1 MSNDSQQNS
10 TINWYPGHMAKAKRL
25 IKETLPNIDM
35 VIELLDARAPISS
48 KNPDF
53 NSLFGNKPVLTL
65 LTKSSLADPN
75 ATKYFTEH
83 LKRAGREVIAID
95 CKAGQG
101 LKNLQPAI
109 RSLMSEKLARD
120 AERGIKRPIRAM
132 VAGITNVGKSTLIN
146 TICGSKKAA
155 AEDRPGVTRHNSRIS
170 VPSLGLELTDT
181 PGILWPKFN
190 DELVGVKLACLG
202 SIRDE
207 ILDTL
212 DLSCRLI
219 GIIRK
224 NYSDCLVSR
233 FNIVLDENDSDY
245 DIFEKIGRRR
255 GFLRSGG
262 VIDED
267 RAAGVILDEFRAG
280 KIGRITLDRE

>member
-1 MSNDSQQNS
+1 MGE
-10 TINWYPGHMAKAKRL
+10 IVWYPGHMAKAKRL
-25 IKETLPNIDM
+25 IKEALPNIDM

-53 NSLFGNKPVLTL
+53 NALFGNKPVLTL
-65 LTKSSLADPN
+65 LTKCSLADETV
-75 ATKYFTEH
+75 TKFYEKH
-83 LKRAGREVIAID
+83 LRSSGREVIAID
-95 CKAGQG
+95 CKTGQG
-101 LKNLQPAI
+101 VKSIRNGINL
-109 RSLMSEKLARD
+109 LMKEKLERD
-120 AERGIKRPIRAM
+120 AARGIKRPIRAM
-132 VAGITNVGKSTLIN
+132 VVGITNVGKSTLIN
-146 TICGSKKAA
+146 TISGTKKAVA
-155 AEDRPGVTRHNSRIS
+155 QDRPGVTRQNARIP

-181 PGILWPKFN
+181 PGILWHKFD
-190 DELVGVKLACLG
+190 DESVGVKLACLG
-202 SIRDE
+202 SIKDE

-212 DLSCRLI
+212 ELSCRLI
-219 GIIRK
+219 GIIRE
-224 NYSDCLVSR
+224 NYADCLKNR
-233 FNIVLDENDSDY
+233 FNIEFSDDDSDY

>member
-1 MSNDSQQNS
+1 MAD
-10 TINWYPGHMAKAKRL
+10 IVWYPGHMAKAKRL
-25 IKETLPNIDM
+25 IKEALPNIDM
-35 VIELLDARAPISS
+35 VIELLDARAPVSS

-75 ATKYFTEH
+75 STKYYETK
-83 LKRAGREVIAID
+83 LKSTGREVIAID
-95 CKAGQG
+95 CKDGKGVKNINAG
-101 LKNLQPAI
+101 I

-120 AERGIKRPIRAM
+120 AARGIKRPIRAM
-132 VAGITNVGKSTLIN
+132 VVGITNVGKSTLIN
-146 TICGSKKAA
+146 TICGSKKMVAQ
-155 AEDRPGVTRHNSRIS
+155 DRPGVTRQNARIS

-181 PGILWPKFN
+181 PGILWHKFD

-202 SIRDE
+202 SIKDD

-212 DLSCRLI
+212 ELSCRLL
-219 GIIRK
+219 GLIRVH
-224 NYSDCLVSR
+224 YSRCITERFGVEVS
-233 FNIVLDENDSDY
+233 EEDSDY
-245 DIFEKIGRRR
+245 DLFEKIARKR

-267 RAAGVILDEFRAG
+267 RAASVILDEFRAG
-280 KIGRITLDRE
+280 KIGRITLDR

>member
-1 MSNDSQQNS
+1 MAD
-10 TINWYPGHMAKAKRL
+10 IVWYPGHMAKAKRL
-25 IKETLPNIDM
+25 IKESLPNIDM
-35 VIELLDARAPISS
+35 VIELLDARAPLSS

-75 ATKYFTEH
+75 STKYFENK
-83 LKRAGREVIAID
+83 LKSAGREVIAID
-95 CKAGQG
+95 CKDGKGIKNINAG
-101 LKNLQPAI
+101 I
-109 RSLMSEKLARD
+109 RSLMREKLARD

-132 VAGITNVGKSTLIN
+132 VVGITNVGKSTLIN
-146 TICGSKKAA
+146 TICGSKKAVA
-155 AEDRPGVTRHNSRIS
+155 QDRPGVTRHNSRIS

-181 PGILWPKFN
+181 PGILWHKFD

-202 SIRDE
+202 SIKDE

-212 DLSCRLI
+212 ELSCRLI
-219 GIIRK
+219 GLIRVH
-224 NYSDCLVSR
+224 YSSCITDR
-233 FNIVLDENDSDY
+233 FGVVIAEEDSDY
-245 DIFEKIGRRR
+245 DVFEKIARRR

-280 KIGRITLDRE
+280 KIGRITLDRM

>member
-1 MSNDSQQNS
+1 MAE
-10 TINWYPGHMAKAKRL
+10 IVWYPGHMAKAKRL
-25 IKETLPNIDM
+25 IKEALPNIDM

-75 ATKYFTEH
+75 STKYYETK

-95 CKAGQG
+95 CKEGKG
-101 LKNLQPAI
+101 IKNIQSGI
-109 RSLMSEKLARD
+109 RTLMAEKLARD

-132 VAGITNVGKSTLIN
+132 VVGITNVGKSTLIN
-146 TICGSKKAA
+146 TISGTKKAIA
-155 AEDRPGVTRHNSRIS
+155 QDRPGVTRHNSRIS

-181 PGILWPKFN
+181 PGILWHKFD

-202 SIRDE
+202 SIKDE

-212 DLSCRLI
+212 ELSCRLI
-219 GIIRK
+219 GLLREHYSK
-224 NYSDCLVSR
+224 NLEER
-233 FNIVLDENDSDY
+233 FNIKIEEE
-245 DIFEKIGRRR
+245 DIDFDVFEKIARKR

-267 RAAGVILDEFRAG
+267 RCASVILDEFRAG
-280 KIGRITLDRE
+280 KIGRITLDRG

>member
-1 MSNDSQQNS
+1 MAE
-10 TINWYPGHMAKAKRL
+10 IVWYPGHMAKAKRL
-25 IKETLPNIDM
+25 IKEALPNIDM

-65 LTKSSLADPN
+65 LTKCSLADPN
-75 ATKYFTEH
+75 VTKYFETK
-83 LKRAGREVIAID
+83 LKSAGREVIAID

-101 LKNLQPAI
+101 IKNIQTGI
-109 RSLMSEKLARD
+109 RTLMKEKLERD
-120 AERGIKRPIRAM
+120 AARGIKRPIRAM
-132 VAGITNVGKSTLIN
+132 VVGITNVGKSTLIN
-146 TICGSKKAA
+146 TISGTKKAVA
-155 AEDRPGVTRHNSRIS
+155 QDRPGVTRHNSRIS

-181 PGILWPKFN
+181 PGILWHKFD

-202 SIRDE
+202 SIKDE

-212 DLSCRLI
+212 ELSCRLI
-219 GIIRK
+219 GLIRK
-224 NYSDCLVSR
+224 DYADCLVNR
-233 FNIVLDENDSDY
+233 FGIEFSEEDSDY
-245 DIFEKIGRRR
+245 DVFEKIGRRR

>member
-1 MSNDSQQNS
+1 MAE
-10 TINWYPGHMAKAKRL
+10 IVWYPGHMAKAKRL
-25 IKETLPNIDM
+25 IKEALPNIDM

-65 LTKSSLADPN
+65 LTKCSLADEEI
-75 ATKYFTEH
+75 TKRFEKN
-83 LKRAGREVIAID
+83 LRSSGREVIAID
-95 CKAGQG
+95 CKTGQG
-101 LKNLQPAI
+101 VKNIQNGI
-109 RSLMSEKLARD
+109 KTLMREKLDRD
-120 AERGIKRPIRAM
+120 AARGIKRPIRAM
-132 VAGITNVGKSTLIN
+132 VVGITNVGKSTLIN
-146 TICGSKKAA
+146 TISGTKKAVA
-155 AEDRPGVTRHNSRIS
+155 QDRPGVTRQNSRIF

-181 PGILWPKFN
+181 PGILWHKFD

-202 SIRDE
+202 SIKDE

-212 DLSCRLI
+212 ELSCRLI
-219 GIIRK
+219 GLVRK
-224 NYSDCLVSR
+224 DYSECLVKR
-233 FNIVLDENDSDY
+233 FGIEFSEDDSDY

>member
-1 MSNDSQQNS
+1 MAE
-10 TINWYPGHMAKAKRL
+10 IVWYPGHMAKAKRL
-25 IKETLPNIDM
+25 IKESLPNIDM

-75 ATKYFTEH
+75 STKYFENK
-83 LKRAGREVIAID
+83 LKSAGREVIAID
-95 CKAGQG
+95 CKDGKGIKNINAG
-101 LKNLQPAI
+101 I
-109 RSLMSEKLARD
+109 RSLMRDKLARD

-132 VAGITNVGKSTLIN
+132 VVGITNVGKSTLIN
-146 TICGSKKAA
+146 TISGTKKAVA
-155 AEDRPGVTRHNSRIS
+155 QDRPGVTRQNSRIS

-181 PGILWPKFN
+181 PGILWHKFD
-190 DELVGVKLACLG
+190 DELVGIKLACLG
-202 SIRDE
+202 SIKDE

-212 DLSCRLI
+212 ELTCRLI
-219 GIIRK
+219 GLIRVH
-224 NYSDCLVSR
+224 YSSCITDR
-233 FNIVLDENDSDY
+233 FGVVVEEEDSDY
-245 DIFEKIGRRR
+245 DVFEKIARRR

-267 RAAGVILDEFRAG
+267 RASGVILDEFRAG
-280 KIGRITLDRE
+280 KIGRITLDRM